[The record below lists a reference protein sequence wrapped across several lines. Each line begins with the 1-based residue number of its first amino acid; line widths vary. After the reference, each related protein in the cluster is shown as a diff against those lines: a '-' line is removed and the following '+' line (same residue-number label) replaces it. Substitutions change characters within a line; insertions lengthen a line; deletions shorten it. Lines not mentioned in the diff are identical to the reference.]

1 MMTLFKKKSNNDY
14 TVVIGCGRLGSHI
27 ANTFSDSGE
36 NILIIDI
43 SKESFRKLS
52 PSFGGLTLVGDATD
66 LDILTEAKMDKA
78 SNVIIVTNVDTV
90 NIMIAQLVREYF
102 NVPKII
108 CRLYNPDYECVYQEF
123 SIDTIYP
130 SILSA
135 EKVLNLINE

>member
-1 MMTLFKKKSNNDY
+1 MINLLNKNFNNDY

-27 ANTFSDSGE
+27 ANIFSDSGK
-36 NILIIDI
+36 NILIIDM
-43 SKESFRKLS
+43 SKDSFRKLS

-66 LDILTEAKMDKA
+66 IDVLIEAKIDKA
-78 SNVIIVTNVDTV
+78 SNVIIVTNIDTI
-90 NIMIAQLVREYF
+90 NIMIAQLIREYF

-130 SILSA
+130 SILSTD
-135 EKVLNLINE
+135 KVLELINR